1 MPDRFARRQL
11 DDQEIWL
18 DFQGGRFYG
27 LNATAAVL
35 LDAWQQGERTPEA
48 LADRLIA
55 RFEVSRPDALLAV
68 QGFLRDA
75 AQHGLTDA

>member
-27 LNATAAVL
+27 LNATATVI
-35 LDAWQQGERTPEA
+35 LDAWQQGVRAPDA
-48 LADRLIA
+48 LADRLIE
-55 RFEVSRPDALLAV
+55 RFQVSRADACLAV
-68 QGFLRDA
+68 ESFLRETA
-75 AQHGLTDA
+75 KHGLTDA